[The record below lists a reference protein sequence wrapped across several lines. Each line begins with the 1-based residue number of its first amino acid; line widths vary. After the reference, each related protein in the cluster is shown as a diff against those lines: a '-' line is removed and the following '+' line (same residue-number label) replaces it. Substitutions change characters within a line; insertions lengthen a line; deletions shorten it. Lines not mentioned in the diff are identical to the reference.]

1 MRSSYSRKSNGY
13 GQFNQHQNQHQNQ
26 NQNHKPSLPQDQMY
40 MNNQRLPQPM
50 MYPQIDQYGFQY
62 GIVPPQFS
70 NSPIMNA
77 PPTPFDSS
85 YGATLLPSHL
95 LMGSPYLTSPKVKFS
110 QQQQQHQHQLQQQQQ
125 HQHQQQQQSQNAQS
139 QLHSFKFDNHNIMD
153 GNPHFN
159 NNEQLGNRKM
169 SNLSNKPINSR
180 NIQMQMNAINDD
192 DRFSYMKS
200 LFKQP
205 FNITFKVLPKGDDVY
220 RTRSLL
226 FENIDKSIDIHEF
239 ISNFVKVNTIE
250 SVYIVDYSAGSISNN
265 AESQDNSN
273 NEIDQDKQSILLS
286 FFTRQL
292 CLDFYNSVLQRLK
305 EFKKNLKSESLRLS
319 FVSLNYI
326 PFNTSNTN
334 DKEEDEQDSKAED
347 DTAIYNASFLSSLQT
362 DIIPTEATRS
372 IVVEFDKKITN
383 EEILNEKLDFLKENN
398 LRYIM
403 ESVYFINASK
413 PQDEFN
419 ENYVILTFLNI
430 SMANEILNYLDV
442 EKQKLDIVD
451 CFFVSI
457 TSRRERTSRTSE
469 SSKTSDTV
477 KPTPMNNNLRNASL
491 VSLQSSDS
499 NLSLPSKYDISSLKE
514 CKLKIDKDDYP
525 APFTKEFEDH
535 LPNIAVS
542 QPNQINGSMAPPM
555 SQEMFVNDAGT
566 LPGMSPSFGPVETFG
581 LEQPQNFGSS
591 VISRNGSFMEPGPI
605 MNQPSFYLDQPQYHR
620 NSAVRP
626 ITDSLED
633 QMNTSAKIASAM
645 GSDAGNRTIYIGNIN
660 PRSKPEDICN
670 VVRGGILQSIRFIES
685 KRICFV
691 TFIEASA
698 AVQFYANAF
707 IDPIVLHGN
716 TLKLGWGNYS
726 GPLPKSIAL
735 AVTVG
740 GSRNVYVS
748 LPDIAFKD
756 KFITNPEYKQYHDQ
770 YKLPS
775 AEQLRID
782 FSTYGTIEQINYM
795 KDSHCCWIN
804 FMNISSAIKLVEEAN
819 NKKNRL
825 EEKFNGRYN
834 GLIINYGKDR
844 CGNVNRN
851 LVAGKKSR
859 FYNKVKRPSYDI
871 RLSKLEEKRKYR
883 ESKKREEDMTQSF
896 LHDVSSLDNQNILS
910 EDKEDIMN
918 LASLGI
924 TLNNEE
930 SNENSTEIM
939 EQIDEKDTKSETGD
953 VLQDFLSTKLTGERE
968 EKEIISNEITN
979 TTEESVS
986 SSEVEFII
994 NKPDTLANRSNMS
1007 FNDSMM
1013 SQEDLTNHAIK
1024 ATIMNSNKPGIS
1036 KQALNLEPPFAPDT
1050 ISRDYA
1056 MQYGGLGGPPAMP
1069 MTEEWNQNNNTY
1081 NNDVNKNGGNQR
1093 RNKNNHQKNNKSK
1106 SKNGRTIPGSDVMAQ
1121 YLAQLQHSTFMYA
1134 ANVLGASADDSEL
1147 YEE

>member
-13 GQFNQHQNQHQNQ
+13 GQFNQHQN
-26 NQNHKPSLPQDQMY
+26 HKPSLPQDQVY
-40 MNNQRLPQPM
+40 MNNQRPPQQM
-50 MYPQIDQYGFQY
+50 MYPPIDQYGFQY
-62 GIVPPQFS
+62 GMIPPQYA
-70 NSPIMNA
+70 NSPILNA

-95 LMGSPYLTSPKVKFS
+95 LMGSPYIASPKMKFS
-110 QQQQQHQHQLQQQQQ
+110 QQQQIQQQ
-125 HQHQQQQQSQNAQS
+125 QQQQQSQNAQS
-139 QLHSFKFDNHNIMD
+139 QLHSFKFNNHNMMD
-153 GNPHFN
+153 GNSHFN
-159 NNEQLGNRKM
+159 NNEHSTSRKM

-180 NIQMQMNAINDD
+180 NIQMHVNNISDD
-192 DRFSYMKS
+192 DKFSYMKS

-239 ISNFVKVNTIE
+239 ISNFVKVNAIE
-250 SVYIVDYSAGSISNN
+250 SVYIVDYLTASTSNN
-265 AESQDNSN
+265 VENKED
-273 NEIDQDKQSILLS
+273 NEINQDKQSILLS

-326 PFNTSNTN
+326 PYSVSNTDDN
-334 DKEEDEQDSKAED
+334 EAMEPDSETED

-372 IVVEFDKKITN
+372 ITVEFDKNTTKD
-383 EEILNEKLDFLKENN
+383 EILNEKLLFLKDNN

-403 ESVYFINASK
+403 ESIYFVNAPK

-430 SMANEILNYLDV
+430 SMANEILNYLEA

-457 TSRRERTSRTSE
+457 TSQRERSSRTSE
-469 SSKTSDTV
+469 SSRNADTT
-477 KPTPMNNNLRNASL
+477 KHAPMKNNLRNASL
-491 VSLQSSDS
+491 VSIQSSDS
-499 NLSLPSKYDISSLKE
+499 NISLPSKYDVSSLKE

-535 LPNIAVS
+535 LPNIAMS
-542 QPNQINGSMAPPM
+542 QPNQMNGTMAPPM
-555 SQEMFVNDAGT
+555 SQEMFVNDVGT

-581 LEQPQNFGSS
+581 LEQPQNFASS

-605 MNQPSFYLDQPQYHR
+605 MNQPPFYLDQPQYHR
-620 NSAVRP
+620 NAPVRP
-626 ITDSLED
+626 ITDSLKD

-691 TFIEASA
+691 TFIEPSA

-740 GSRNVYVS
+740 GSRNVYVC
-748 LPDIAFKD
+748 LPDVAFKD
-756 KFITNPEYKQYHDQ
+756 KFITNPEYKLYHDQ

-834 GLIINYGKDR
+834 GLTINYGKDR

-896 LHDVSSLDNQNILS
+896 LHDVSTVDNQNILA
-910 EDKEDIMN
+910 EDKEDIIN

-924 TLNNEE
+924 TLKNEE
-930 SNENSTEIM
+930 GNENSTDIM
-939 EQIDEKDTKSETGD
+939 EKIDEKDSKSETDD
-953 VLQDFLSTKLTGERE
+953 VLQDFLSTKLTDKGEDS
-968 EKEIISNEITN
+968 EIIGSEITN
-979 TTEESVS
+979 TAEESVS

-994 NKPDTLANRSNMS
+994 SKPDMIANRSNMS
-1007 FNDSMM
+1007 FNDSML

-1024 ATIMNSNKPGIS
+1024 ATIMNSNKPSIS
-1036 KQALNLEPPFAPDT
+1036 KQALDLEPPFAPDT

-1056 MQYGGLGGPPAMP
+1056 MQFNGLVGPPVMS
-1069 MTEEWNQNNNTY
+1069 MREEWNHNGNAQNNGGNSKG
-1081 NNDVNKNGGNQR
+1081 NNKNGGNQR
-1093 RNKNNHQKNNKSK
+1093 KNQKNHKSK
-1106 SKNGRTIPGSDVMAQ
+1106 GKNGRTIPGSDVMAQ